1 MTTLANVRLDVST
14 KGSTQSDNITRMPV
28 VPPKPKSAGSTETR
42 TPSAKSRGTTTTIPL
57 VKTPVS
63 MKTFEMGYTQP
74 VVGVG

>member
-1 MTTLANVRLDVST
+1 
-14 KGSTQSDNITRMPV
+14 MPV